1 MLRLVRLAIQ
11 VVLFFF
17 TLGLVVG
24 VSRPETGPVEDV
36 ALVIGIVALL
46 ALAVPIRRIGT
57 SAS

>member
-1 MLRLVRLAIQ
+1 MLRLARLAIL

-24 VSRPETGPVEDV
+24 ISRPETGPVEDV
-36 ALVIGIVALL
+36 FLAIGTVALL
-46 ALAVPIRRIGT
+46 ALAVPVRRIGT